1 MATDH
6 MRKSGMMLQMQ
17 THKTENHHTNCLR
30 QMGNEKKTEWGKTVL
45 YNAANAVQQPHASH
59 LAKSTNSEASTSG
72 SHTAITNCT
81 IEACCSDRL
90 QAAK

>member
-1 MATDH
+1 
-6 MRKSGMMLQMQ
+6 MMLQMH
-17 THKTENHHTNCLR
+17 THETENHHTNCLR
-30 QMGNEKKTEWGKTVL
+30 QMGNEKKQNGENLFFIMQQTLCE
-45 YNAANAVQQPHASH
+45 QPHASH

-90 QAAK
+90 QATK